1 MSIKTRKTLLNLTV
15 AAVFTAVCFSTAHA
29 DSQGSDRWQSTL
41 SLYAWGMNVDGTSSI
56 GPVDSDVDLNF
67 KDDLLD
73 NLAGAFMFHY
83 EAKKNKLTLFG
94 DYMFSDLDPK
104 TELPSG
110 AEIDIDFKNKMWE
123 LGAAWDLTDST
134 ATTTWQIIG
143 GIRSN
148 KQEFRLQVGSP
159 VLVSVNETWYDGF
172 IGGRVRAPFG
182 KSWHFVGRADIGAGD
197 SDSVWNALAAL
208 DWRYA
213 KWGSLMFGYRWLDYD
228 YDNGKSGSD
237 RYAYDA
243 LQYGVVGA
251 LNFYF

>member
-1 MSIKTRKTLLNLTV
+1 MSINTRKTILNLTV
-15 AAVFTAVCFSTAHA
+15 AAVFTAVGFSTAHA
-29 DSQGSDRWQSTL
+29 QSNNTNRWQSAL

-56 GPVDSDVDLNF
+56 GPVDNDVDLSF

-73 NLAGAFMFHY
+73 NLAGAFMIHY
-83 EAKKNKLTLFG
+83 EAKKDKLTLFG
-94 DYMFSDLDPK
+94 DYMYADLDPK
-104 TELPSG
+104 TELPNG

-134 ATTTWQIIG
+134 ASTTWQIIG

-208 DWRYA
+208 DWRYSN
-213 KWGSLMFGYRWLDYD
+213 WGSLMFGYRWLDYD
-228 YDNGKSGSD
+228 YDNGKKGSE
-237 RYAYDA
+237 RYVYDA
-243 LQYGVVGA
+243 LQSGAFGA

>member
-1 MSIKTRKTLLNLTV
+1 MSINTRKTIINLTV
-15 AAVFTAVCFSTAHA
+15 AAVFTAVGFSTAHA
-29 DSQGSDRWQSTL
+29 QSNNTNRWQSAL

-56 GPVDSDVDLNF
+56 GPVDNDVDLNF

-73 NLAGAFMFHY
+73 NLAGAFMIHY
-83 EAKKNKLTLFG
+83 EAKKDKLTLFG
-94 DYMFSDLDPK
+94 DYMYADLDPK
-104 TELPSG
+104 TELPNG

-134 ATTTWQIIG
+134 ASTTWQIIG

-197 SDSVWNALAAL
+197 SDSVWNALTAL
-208 DWRYA
+208 DWRYSN
-213 KWGSLMFGYRWLDYD
+213 WGSLMFGYRWLDYD
-228 YDNGKSGSD
+228 YDNGKKGSE
-237 RYAYDA
+237 RYVYDA
-243 LQYGVVGA
+243 LQSGAFGA

>member
-1 MSIKTRKTLLNLTV
+1 MSINTRKTILNLTV
-15 AAVFTAVCFSTAHA
+15 AAVFTAVGFSTAHA
-29 DSQGSDRWQSTL
+29 QSNNTNRWQSAL

-56 GPVDSDVDLNF
+56 GPVDNDVDLSF

-73 NLAGAFMFHY
+73 NLAGAFMIHY
-83 EAKKNKLTLFG
+83 EAKKDKLTLFG
-94 DYMFSDLDPK
+94 DYMYADLDPK
-104 TELPSG
+104 TELPNG

-134 ATTTWQIIG
+134 ASTTWQIIG

-172 IGGRVRAPFG
+172 IGARVRAPFG

-208 DWRYA
+208 DWRYSN
-213 KWGSLMFGYRWLDYD
+213 WGSLMFGYRWLDYD
-228 YDNGKSGSD
+228 YDNGKKGSE
-237 RYAYDA
+237 RYVYDA
-243 LQYGVVGA
+243 LQSGAFGA